1 MPTLSLPWSRTG
13 ASGLLVAALVGA
25 LAGVGAAVFLRGL
38 DWATQTRQHHDALI
52 WALPLAGALLGHV
65 LLRWQGPA
73 AGGTNL
79 VLDAVHAP
87 EAAAAVPWRLA
98 PLVVLGTW
106 WTHLFGGSAGRE
118 GAAVQMA
125 SSLADGLSRT
135 LHLGAGLRRVALTAG
150 MAGGFGA
157 VFGTPL
163 AGALFALELPRS
175 GRLDLH
181 RAGPALL
188 AALVG
193 DAVAHA
199 AGATHAVVTP
209 VAGLALTPLV
219 ALRDAALGV
228 AIALVARGYL
238 WLHHALRDR
247 LTRALPDLRWRL
259 AVTGVGVVLV
269 WRLSGSQRW
278 LGLGTDTI
286 AAALA
291 GNGIYPYDFAA
302 KAALTAWTLAGGFWG
317 GEVTPLFF
325 VGSTLG
331 FALAEPLGLPD
342 DLAAGVGLAG
352 VFGAVAHTPL
362 ALTVMAAELLGGAV
376 VPHALIALLVAW
388 LLMGEARLFP
398 AQHHSP
404 D

>member
-1 MPTLSLPWSRTG
+1 MSALAKIPSKHARQGLLLSL
-13 ASGLLVAALVGA
+13 AVGA
-25 LAGVGAAVFLRGL
+25 AAGLGAAVFLAGL
-38 DWATQTRQHHDALI
+38 DWATQTRLHHDALI
-52 WALPLAGALLGHV
+52 WALPLAGALLGQV
-65 LLRWQGPA
+65 LLWWQGPA
-73 AGGTNL
+73 KGGTNL
-79 VLDAVHAP
+79 VLDAVHVP

-98 PLVVLGTW
+98 PLVVVGTW

-125 SSLADGLSRT
+125 SSLADGLART
-135 LHLGAGLRRVALTAG
+135 LRLGPGLRRQALTAG

-193 DAVAHA
+193 DAVAQS
-199 AGATHAVVTP
+199 AGARHAVVAP

-238 WLHHALRDR
+238 WLHHWLMER
-247 LTRALPDLRWRL
+247 LLRALPDLRWRL
-259 AVTGVGVVLV
+259 AITGVGVVLV

-302 KAALTAWTLAGGFWG
+302 KAALTAWTLAGGFLG

-342 DLAAGVGLAG
+342 DLAAGIGLAG

-376 VPHALIALLVAW
+376 LPHALIALLVAW
-388 LLMGEARLFP
+388 LLMGEARLF
-398 AQHHSP
+398 AGQRGGE
-404 D
+404 